1 MKFKT
6 NINCGACV
14 AKVTPILNDNE
25 QIESWS
31 VDTEN
36 PEKILTV
43 SGNAIDEE
51 ELIYSL
57 KKIGYRAE
65 KIAELATA

>member
-14 AKVTPILNDNE
+14 AKVTPVLNDNE
-25 QIESWS
+25 QVESWN

-43 SGNAIDEE
+43 QGAEIDEDD
-51 ELIYSL
+51 LIHSL
-57 KKIGYRAE
+57 KKIGYKAE
-65 KIAELATA
+65 KVEE

>member
-25 QIESWS
+25 QIETWS

-43 SGNAIDEE
+43 SGKDVDEE
-51 ELIYSL
+51 DLIHSL
-57 KKIGYRAE
+57 KKIGYKAE
-65 KIAELATA
+65 KIEE

>member
-25 QIESWS
+25 QIENWS

-43 SGNAIDEE
+43 SGKDVDEE
-51 ELIYSL
+51 DLIHSL
-57 KKIGYRAE
+57 KKVGYKAE
-65 KIAELATA
+65 KVEE

>member
-14 AKVTPILNDNE
+14 AKVTPILDDNE
-25 QIESWS
+25 QVDSWS
-31 VDTEN
+31 VDTDN

-65 KIAELATA
+65 KIAE

>member
-14 AKVTPILNDNE
+14 AKVTPVLNDNE
-25 QIESWS
+25 QIVSWN

-43 SGNAIDEE
+43 QGAEIDEE
-51 ELIYSL
+51 DLIYSL
-57 KKIGYRAE
+57 KKIGYKAE
-65 KIAELATA
+65 KVEE